1 MKPKLWTKN
10 YTLLIIATI
19 LGSVGGVASRFALSF
34 LVFDETGSTLAAA
47 FLMAMQL
54 VPMFIVPLVAAPIL
68 DRFPRKPFLVAGDA
82 INGLM
87 YGVAGVSLLFFE
99 FHYVGYLVFS
109 LLLSI
114 LGTFDSMAYN
124 ALYPNLI
131 PEGCE
136 QKGFA
141 VSGTLYPMVTVI
153 MTPIAAVLYETVG
166 VGVVLVF
173 QGVMSITAAITES
186 FVKVEETDRRNGEKF
201 SFKMWWN
208 DIRAAVQYLRK
219 EKGLR
224 AVYNYMAVTNGVG
237 NGYSP
242 LLVAFFRT
250 APGFSV
256 VMYSAFAVAEFAG
269 RTLGGLFHYH
279 VEIPRKKRFGFAYF
293 VYQMYNVMDGI
304 LLWIPYPLMLVN
316 RALCGFLGIN
326 SASLRSAAV
335 QRYIPD
341 EHRAKLNAFLDMQ
354 CALLCSVFT
363 LLLGALGEVL
373 DYRWCITL
381 SAGFS
386 FLVCLMTIGRSRS
399 HVRAIY
405 QREWE
410 NAEADE

>member
-1 MKPKLWTKN
+1 MKKKLWTRN
-10 YTLLIIATI
+10 YTLFIIATI
-19 LGSVGGVASRFALSF
+19 MGSVGAVASGFALSF

-47 FLMAMQL
+47 FLLAMQL

-87 YGVAGVSLLFFE
+87 YGIAGISLLFFD

-136 QKGFA
+136 QKGYA
-141 VSGTLYPMVTVI
+141 VSGTLYPMITVI
-153 MTPIAAVLYETVG
+153 MTPVAAILYEAVG
-166 VGVVLVF
+166 VGVVLIF
-173 QGVMSITAAITES
+173 QGVMSIAAAITES

-219 EKGLR
+219 EEGLQ
-224 AVYNYMAVTNGVG
+224 AIYNYMSVTNAVG
-237 NGYSP
+237 NGYGP

-256 VMYSAFAVAEFAG
+256 VMYSAFSVAEFAG
-269 RTLGGLFHYH
+269 RTLGGLLHYR
-279 VEIPRKKRFGFAYF
+279 VEIPRKKRFGFAVF
-293 VYQMYNVMDGI
+293 VYQMYNVMDAI
-304 LLWIPYPLMLVN
+304 LLWIPYPFMLVN
-316 RALCGFLGIN
+316 RAVCGFLGIN
-326 SASLRSAAV
+326 SAALRSAAV

-363 LLLGALGEVL
+363 LILGVLGEL
-373 DYRWCITL
+373 MDYRLCITV
-381 SAGFS
+381 SAVFV
-386 FLVCLMTIGRSRS
+386 FVVCVLTIWRKRS
-399 HVRAIY
+399 HVRHIY

-410 NAEADE
+410 TAEEE

>member
-1 MKPKLWTKN
+1 MKKKLWTRN
-10 YTLLIIATI
+10 YTLFIIATI
-19 LGSVGGVASRFALSF
+19 LGSAGAVASGFALSF

-47 FLMAMQL
+47 FLLAMQL
-54 VPMFIVPLVAAPIL
+54 VPMFIVPLAAAPIL

-87 YGVAGVSLLFFE
+87 YGIAGISLLFFD

-136 QKGFA
+136 QKGYA
-141 VSGTLYPMVTVI
+141 VSGTLYPMITVI
-153 MTPIAAVLYETVG
+153 MTPVAAILYESVG
-166 VGVVLVF
+166 VGVVLIF
-173 QGVMSITAAITES
+173 QGVMSIAAAITES

-219 EKGLR
+219 EEGLQ
-224 AVYNYMAVTNGVG
+224 AIYNYMAVTNGVS
-237 NGYSP
+237 NGYNP

-250 APGFSV
+250 APGFSA
-256 VMYSAFAVAEFAG
+256 VMYSAFSVAEFLG
-269 RTLGGLFHYH
+269 RTLGGLFHYN
-279 VEIPRKKRFGFAYF
+279 VEIPRKKRFGFACF
-293 VYQMYNVMDGI
+293 VYQLYNVMDGI
-304 LLWIPYPLMLVN
+304 LLWIPYPFMLVN
-316 RALCGFLGIN
+316 RAVCGFLGVN
-326 SASLRSAAV
+326 SASLREAAV
-335 QRYIPD
+335 QRYLPD

-354 CALLCSVFT
+354 CALFCSIFT
-363 LLLGALGEVL
+363 LVLGALGEIM
-373 DYRWCITL
+373 DYRLCITV
-381 SAGFS
+381 SAAFV
-386 FLVCLMTIGRSRS
+386 FAVCLLTIWRKRS
-399 HVRAIY
+399 HVRHIY

-410 NAEADE
+410 TEE